1 MFYGLIDMKIK
12 NFLPQN
18 LLARASLIV
27 IFPFIMFQ
35 LIILS
40 YYYNSLWERTL
51 HQLSRSVVQEI
62 NLASKLINEEN
73 ETDTS
78 LALIEKMV
86 GIEVSL
92 YSERPSSLIKDDENK
107 GVIFKTLRQELEN
120 SFKDEI
126 YIRNLDE
133 INKVAVLL
141 QVDED
146 FMEFIFY
153 KKRITTSRNH
163 IFLGWQI
170 ISSLILMIISM
181 LFLKNQIKPII
192 NLARAAESFGKG
204 QDVSDFKISGAAEVR
219 LASTEFLKMKNRII
233 KQIDQ
238 RSLMLAGVS
247 HDLKTPLTRIRLQ
260 TESIKEVEIKQ
271 SLNDEVQHMNEMLNE
286 YLEFSSTE
294 KQSKSENINP
304 VEAILKI
311 RNDINF
317 REKNIEIEVTEDNN
331 SFVNANIFNRI
342 IINILN
348 NSTLYSDHIK
358 ILIET
363 NNQLIKIC
371 IHDNGPGIP
380 DEEKENVFKPFYRI
394 DKSRNQNNT
403 NSGLGL
409 SITRSLL
416 LRINGT
422 IELDNSYLGGLE
434 VRIKIEN
441 Q

>member
-1 MFYGLIDMKIK
+1 
-12 NFLPQN
+12 
-18 LLARASLIV
+18 
-27 IFPFIMFQ
+27 
-35 LIILS
+35 
-40 YYYNSLWERTL
+40 
-51 HQLSRSVVQEI
+51 VVQEI
-62 NLASKLINEEN
+62 NLVLKLIDEE
-73 ETDTS
+73 EKSDTN
-78 LALIEKMV
+78 LALIEKTIGLQV
-86 GIEVSL
+86 IIYNEKP
-92 YSERPSSLIKDDENK
+92 YSLIKDNKNENI
-107 GVIFKTLRQELEN
+107 IFQTLRQELKN
-120 SFKDEI
+120 SFKKEI
-126 YIRNLDE
+126 YINNLVKL
-133 INKVAVLL
+133 NRVSVLL
-141 QVDED
+141 QVDKK
-146 FMEFIFY
+146 FIEFTFHR
-153 KKRITTSRNH
+153 KRITTSRNH

-170 ISSLILMIISM
+170 ISSLILIIISM
-181 LFLKNQIKPII
+181 LFLKNQIKPIT

-204 QDVSDFKISGAAEVR
+204 QDISEFKVSGAAEVR
-219 LASTEFLKMKNRII
+219 LASTEFLKMKDRIV

-260 TESIKEVEIKQ
+260 TESIKENEIKK
-271 SLNDEVQHMNEMLNE
+271 SLNEEVQHMNEMLNE

-311 RNDINF
+311 KNEINF
-317 REKNIEIEVTEDNN
+317 REKNIEVEIIKDNN
-331 SFVNANIFNRI
+331 SYVNANIFNRI

-348 NSTLYSDHIK
+348 NSMLYADHIK

-363 NNQLIKIC
+363 NNQLILIS

-380 DEEKENVFKPFYRI
+380 DDEKENVFRPFYRV
-394 DKSRNQNNT
+394 DKSRNQNNS

-416 LRINGT
+416 LQINGT

-434 VRIKIEN
+434 VKIKIEN

>member
-1 MFYGLIDMKIK
+1 MKIK

-18 LLARASLIV
+18 LLGRTILIV

-62 NLASKLINEEN
+62 NLASKLVNEN
-73 ETDTS
+73 NKTDTN
-78 LALIEKMV
+78 LILIEKMI
-86 GIEVSL
+86 GIEVIQ
-92 YSERPSSLIKDDENK
+92 YSEKPSSFIKNNKNK
-107 GVIFKTLRQELEN
+107 GIIFQTLRQELEN

-126 YIRNLDE
+126 YIKNLDE
-133 INKVAVLL
+133 LNKVSVLL
-141 QVDED
+141 EINNK
-146 FMEFIFY
+146 FIEFTFY

-170 ISSLILMIISM
+170 ISSLILIIISM
-181 LFLKNQIKPII
+181 LFLKNQIKPIT

-204 QDVSDFKISGAAEVR
+204 QDIGDFKVSGAAEVR
-219 LASTEFLKMKNRII
+219 LASTEFLKMKDRIV

-260 TESIKEVEIKQ
+260 TESIKEEEIKQ
-271 SLNDEVQHMNEMLNE
+271 SLNDEVQHMSEMLNE
-286 YLEFSSTE
+286 YLEFSSTD

-317 REKNIEIEVTEDNN
+317 REKNIEVEVIKDNN
-331 SFVNANIFNRI
+331 SFVNASLFNRI

-348 NSTLYSDHIK
+348 NSILYSDHIK

-363 NNQLIKIC
+363 NNQFILIS

-380 DEEKENVFKPFYRI
+380 DDEKENVFNPFYRI

-416 LRINGT
+416 LQINGK
-422 IELDNSYLGGLE
+422 IELNDSYLGGLE
-434 VRIKIEN
+434 VKIKIEN